1 MSPLPDLSALD
12 LGPPTGPVV
21 TYELPQRGQW
31 DLIRNEAARQ
41 TRQRTRIRNAGRDQ
55 CSITLQELEHGEEV
69 YEFPESGVKVSLRGI
84 YEYWVRRRAQT
95 PPLPPNNPCNPP
107 EVVPLTEVLAVARAL
122 GFPDFG
128 PGSIADPA
136 AAARAPPPAAMDYPV
151 HNYQRGSHLLTGG
164 VVERM
169 HGDDLIAAIQSGF
182 VPRLPTTPGAEGAA
196 RMANALPSMLRGP
209 EGEDLIRQHMA
220 EAALRGERAEFSNIG
235 GAVRYRWT
243 GEWTDAAGDERA
255 TQMHDLIIDI
265 RAPQGSL
272 FAEQL
277 YRLFLDDGGDQ
288 NNDRT
293 RPIGRLTSQLVA
305 SLIARA
311 LSQALGR
318 EATWLERTLPR
329 MFERRP
335 YFPNL
340 TENAGNAIDYWF
352 VFPFMPGRRA
362 DPADRQTSR
371 LMIRLPIWLIA
382 LEDFRT
388 SLNEFTIPYF
398 PGERWP
404 REAEHSRWATPEIE
418 VTTEDRTTP
427 MMQLVMVA
435 HTAVQILLGFLF
447 SRPEHSTSMVG
458 FLAPVI
464 RPVPIGNPEILG
476 EVEGRMLVYNDDRA
490 CELALDPGY
499 GVRDRYG
506 GFVDPVYKL
515 RNLVAATLSYDE
527 TPDWVLDSEYR
538 PARPYA
544 PDHLTRRVGG
554 MLENRPERR
563 VETST
568 FEYLGRDGRRVEAE
582 MRVPTWIVQYKRGMV
597 PPQDYVYVRDP
608 SERSFGEYRP

>member
-21 TYELPQRGQW
+21 TYELPQRAQW
-31 DLIRNEAARQ
+31 DLIRSEAARQ
-41 TRQRTRIRNAGRDQ
+41 TRQRTRIRDAGRDQ
-55 CSITLQELEHGEEV
+55 CSVTLEELEHGEEV
-69 YEFPESGVKVSLRGI
+69 YEFPESRVRVSLRGI

-107 EVVPLTEVLAVARAL
+107 EVVPWTEVVAVARAL
-122 GFPDFG
+122 GFPDLG
-128 PGSIADPA
+128 PGSIANP
-136 AAARAPPPAAMDYPV
+136 APPMNAV
-151 HNYQRGSHLLTGG
+151 GNHEQGSYLRTGG

-169 HGDDLIAAIQSGF
+169 HGEDLIAAIQSGF

-196 RMANALPSMLRGP
+196 RMANALPRMLRGP
-209 EGEDLIRQHMA
+209 EGAELIRQHMA

-277 YRLFLDDGGDQ
+277 HRLFLDDGGDQ

-293 RPIGRLTSQLVA
+293 RPIGALTSQLVA
-305 SLIARA
+305 NLIARA
-311 LSQALGR
+311 LSQALGH
-318 EATWLERTLPR
+318 EATWLARTLPR
-329 MFERRP
+329 MFERRHHV
-335 YFPNL
+335 PNL

-418 VTTEDRTTP
+418 VATEDRTTP

-464 RPVPIGNPEILG
+464 RPVPIGNPELLG

-499 GVRDRYG
+499 GGRDRYG
-506 GFVDPVYKL
+506 GFVGPVYKL
-515 RNLVAATLSYDE
+515 KNLVAATLSDDE
-527 TPDWVLDSEYR
+527 TPDWIVDSDFR

-544 PDHLTRRVGG
+544 PDDLTRRVGG
-554 MLENRPERR
+554 ALVNRPERR

-582 MRVPTWIVQYKRGMV
+582 MRVPTWIVQYKRGVV
-597 PPQDYVYVRDP
+597 PQEDYSYVSDP
-608 SERSFGEYRP
+608 SVRRAPGE